1 MMEFAPIF
9 ADALPTAVYA
19 YGSLAF
25 LAAFAAVAAWLL
37 HAPRADAVEIAFAR
51 A

>member
-9 ADALPTAVYA
+9 ADALPTAVYVA
-19 YGSLAF
+19 GSLAG

-37 HAPRADAVEIAFAR
+37 RVPRAETLEIAFAR